1 MPPSQPEA
9 QRPYCSHVM
18 NFRRWDDLQGLH
30 RRPFSLPERRRH
42 PGQSGRGSS
51 EAVFIHRSVCPRIE
65 GQSPPG
71 TGPQGEAPAY
81 TEPRSCPGICSNV
94 PEPRPQSPPPG
105 SFGKISS
112 CVQAKAET
120 LSDSGLQSEGQ
131 EEQRERPW
139 ALSDFLFNSSRF
151 IRVFQQTETTSC
163 MVTFCLCTTKLST
176 RCVCRGL
183 VLISLLSFSNIRQ
196 TFRCYPVLHSH

>member
-1 MPPSQPEA
+1 MNNNNQSINQSPGPVPPSQPEA

-18 NFRRWDDLQGLH
+18 NFCRWDGLQGLH
-30 RRPFSLPERRRH
+30 RRPFSLPEGRLH

-51 EAVFIHRSVCPRIE
+51 EAVFIHRSVCPRTE

-71 TGPQGEAPAY
+71 TGTQGETPAY
-81 TEPRSCPGICSNV
+81 TEPRSCPRICSKV

-120 LSDSGLQSEGQ
+120 LSPLRPAVRGPGGTK
-131 EEQRERPW
+131 RET
-139 ALSDFLFNSSRF
+139 L
-151 IRVFQQTETTSC
+151 
-163 MVTFCLCTTKLST
+163 
-176 RCVCRGL
+176 G
-183 VLISLLSFSNIRQ
+183 SF
-196 TFRCYPVLHSH
+196 